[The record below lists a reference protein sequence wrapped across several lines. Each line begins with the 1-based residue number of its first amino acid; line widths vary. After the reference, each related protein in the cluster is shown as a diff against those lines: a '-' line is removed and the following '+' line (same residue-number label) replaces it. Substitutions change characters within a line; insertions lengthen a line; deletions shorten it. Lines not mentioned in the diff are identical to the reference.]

1 MKAVFI
7 YDPSDIE
14 VQERLTV
21 FPKYF
26 IDGIEYTSL
35 LAWESSLEVPK
46 GKILSEHDRVVLIVE
61 NVEMNQDFISTE
73 TGILKG
79 RITKK

>member
-35 LAWESSLEVPK
+35 LAWEDSLEVPD
-46 GKILSEHDRVVLIVE
+46 GRILSEHDKVVKVVE
-61 NVEMNQDFISTE
+61 NVNMNQDLISTE
-73 TGILKG
+73 TGVLKN
-79 RITKK
+79 RISKK